1 MKFEIKHLPQKL
13 DDVVFADAVVAL
25 TLKEYANNMR
35 DKSLLLY
42 GPKGS
47 GKSVELCP
55 KVADG
60 LIRRRFEVA

>member
-13 DDVVFADAVVAL
+13 DDVVFADAVVAQ
-25 TLKEYANNMR
+25 TLNEYANNMR

-47 GKSVELCP
+47 GKRVS
-55 KVADG
+55 A
-60 LIRRRFEVA
+60 